1 MAAFYSPSGNLEE
14 WDTMP
19 DGYFTVEEWQ
29 ALHPKP
35 PMPPPTKEEQLAA
48 LDAQYDADKAELVKY
63 YGEAGLMGETALQEE
78 LRLEM
83 ADLDA
88 TYAEER
94 KAIEEGRDE

>member
-1 MAAFYSPSGNLEE
+1 MSKYYSPEGNIEVWDTKPEGYYTPEE
-14 WDTMP
+14 WEAM
-19 DGYFTVEEWQ
+19 
-29 ALHPKP
+29 HPAP
-35 PMPPPTKEEQLAA
+35 PPPLPTKEEKLAA
-48 LDAQYDADKAELVKY
+48 LDFQYDVDKSELVKY